1 MGYYISKIAVSA
13 LLITLIS
20 EIGRRH
26 SLAGA
31 LLASIPVISM
41 LAAFWLYIDTGST
54 LKTAEFLTNIFWLT
68 LPSLIFFIAA
78 PLLLKGGLNFYIS
91 ILLSIFLSVSGY
103 LGMMKLLTHFKIT
116 GS

>member
-31 LLASIPVISM
+31 LLASVPIISM

-54 LKTAEFLTNIFWLT
+54 VKTAEFLTNIFWLT
-68 LPSLIFFIAA
+68 LPSLIFFVSV
-78 PLLLKGGLNFYIS
+78 PLLLKGGVNFYIS
-91 ILLSIFLSVSGY
+91 ILLSILLSGSGY
-103 LGMMKLLTHFKIT
+103 LGMMKLLSHFKIT